1 MLQRQL
7 RVGDI
12 VDDYCPRERRLSDHA
27 IVAMVE
33 DTIRQTRCTTCDAEH
48 DYKGAKVPVSRKK
61 KGEIPLPPRAVPVQ
75 PGAESAGN
83 GETTDAA
90 AGANASSDAEAAA
103 HARTDAGP
111 TAVAVTPSPAA
122 PAPAGPR
129 PAAPIPAA
137 PAAPAPVFG
146 HDGPV
151 HRRLIRATLPRVEGQ
166 EVTRPI
172 PEFTMHRVPVGRGG
186 FQGRGFK
193 QGAGNQHRTGGRS
206 PQSGGG
212 FGSRGHGGGQGQGQG
227 QGRGGNRPQGGPGG
241 HRAHGAPAGSGRRK
255 KH

>member
-12 VDDYCPRERRLSDHA
+12 VDDYCPRERRLTDHA

-33 DTIRQTRCTTCDAEH
+33 DTVRQTRCTTCDAEH
-48 DYKGAKVPVSRKK
+48 EYKGAKVPVSRKK

-75 PGAESAGN
+75 AGTEGAGDEETADVLAGATASDVVESAVPARA
-83 GETTDAA
+83 EVVAAPSAATAA
-90 AGANASSDAEAAA
+90 AAN
-103 HARTDAGP
+103 
-111 TAVAVTPSPAA
+111 PAA
-122 PAPAGPR
+122 GGS
-129 PAAPIPAA
+129 
-137 PAAPAPVFG
+137 APVFG

-172 PEFTMHRVPVGRGG
+172 PEFTMHRVPAGRGG

-193 QGAGNQHRTGGRS
+193 QGAGNQHRSGGRS
-206 PQSGGG
+206 AQGSGG
-212 FGSRGHGGGQGQGQG
+212 FGSRGHGGGQGQG
-227 QGRGGNRPQGGPGG
+227 RGGNRPQGGQGG
-241 HRAHGAPAGSGRRK
+241 HRGHGAPSGSGRRK

>member
-83 GETTDAA
+83 EETTDAA
-90 AGANASSDAEAAA
+90 AGANASSDPAPAAPP
-103 HARTDAGP
+103 RTDVVAAP
-111 TAVAVTPSPAA
+111 PAATTAPAA
-122 PAPAGPR
+122 PAS
-129 PAAPIPAA
+129 
-137 PAAPAPVFG
+137 AAPAPVFG

-166 EVTRPI
+166 EATRPI
-172 PEFTMHRVPVGRGG
+172 PEFTMHRVPAGRGG

-193 QGAGNQHRTGGRS
+193 QGAGNQQRSGGRS
-206 PQSGGG
+206 AQGGGG
-212 FGSRGHGGGQGQGQG
+212 FGSRGHGGGQGQG
-227 QGRGGNRPQGGPGG
+227 RGGNRPQGGHGG
-241 HRAHGAPAGSGRRK
+241 HRGHGSSSGSGRRK